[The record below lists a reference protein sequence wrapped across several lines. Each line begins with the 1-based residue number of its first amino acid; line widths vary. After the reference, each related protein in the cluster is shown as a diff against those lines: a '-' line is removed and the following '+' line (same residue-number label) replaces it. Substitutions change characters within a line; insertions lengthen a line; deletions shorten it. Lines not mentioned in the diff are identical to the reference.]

1 MLQETTR
8 RRILQVAGGSL
19 LISSIGIPASAQD
32 DEEAIEPETE
42 IFLEGANDGWIGV
55 EPDSITDEENPTLVL
70 TAGDSYEITF
80 ENIDGSNHNLEIVDG
95 DDDVVDEYETE
106 TTDEEGDTETLE
118 IEEITDGMAEYV
130 CRHHDE
136 TMRGEIEVQ

>member
-8 RRILQVAGGSL
+8 RRILQTTGGSL
-19 LISSIGIPASAQD
+19 LIGLIGISVSAQEN
-32 DEEAIEPETE
+32 EEAIEPETE
-42 IFLEGANDGWIGV
+42 ILLDGQTDGWIGV

-80 ENIDGSNHNLEIVDG
+80 ENVDGGDHNLEIVDE
-95 DDDVVDEYETE
+95 DDDVVDEYETD
-106 TTDEEGDTETLE
+106 TIDEEGDTETLE
-118 IEEITDGMAEYV
+118 IDEVSDEMIEYV
-130 CRHHDE
+130 CRQHDE